1 MDDTV
6 ILIPVRLQAKR
17 FPNKPFAKI
26 GNLPML
32 HYVYNSAAKFFSNVY
47 LAICDQTVEEYCAEH
62 NIQYIMTDS
71 GHVSGSDRIGE
82 AIEILEK
89 QKDFKYIINLQGD
102 MPFIKEEYIKALR
115 EKLLTYEMS
124 TLACPFKDSEEAS
137 NNSKVKVEI
146 KEGEEKIA
154 NDFYRVIKSNKKI
167 NKNIFHHIGVYG
179 YQKDFLK
186 KFISLPPTTREQEEK
201 LEQLRIIDKA
211 KISVVHIEKEIL
223 GVDTKEDLDTVN
235 QQIQNHV

>member
-6 ILIPVRLQAKR
+6 ILIPVRLQATR

-82 AIEILEK
+82 AIEIIEN
-89 QKDFKYIINLQGD
+89 QKDFKFIINLQGD

-124 TLACPFKDSEEAS
+124 TLACPFKASEEAS
-137 NNSKVKVEI
+137 NYSKVKVEI
-146 KEGEEKIA
+146 EEGEETIA
-154 NDFYRVIKSNKKI
+154 NDFYREIKSNKKI

-186 KFISLPPTTREQEEK
+186 KFISLPPTKREQEEK

>member
-6 ILIPVRLQAKR
+6 ILIPVRLQATR

-82 AIEILEK
+82 AIKILES
-89 QKDFKYIINLQGD
+89 QKDYKFIINLQGD

-146 KEGEEKIA
+146 EEGEETIA
-154 NDFYRVIKSNKKI
+154 NDFYRAIKSNKKI
-167 NKNIFHHIGVYG
+167 NKNVFHHIGVYG

-186 KFISLPPTTREQEEK
+186 KFISLTPTIREQEEK
-201 LEQLRIIDKA
+201 LEQLRVIDKT

>member
-6 ILIPVRLQAKR
+6 ILIPVRLQATR

-82 AIEILEK
+82 AIEILEN
-89 QKDFKYIINLQGD
+89 QKNFKFIINLQGD
-102 MPFIKEEYIKALR
+102 MPFIKKEYIKALR

-124 TLACPFKDSEEAS
+124 TLACPFKDLEEAS
-137 NNSKVKVEI
+137 NKSKVKVEI
-146 KEGEEKIA
+146 EEGEETIA
-154 NDFYRVIKSNKKI
+154 NDFYREIKSNKKI

-186 KFISLPPTTREQEEK
+186 KFISLPPTTREQKEK